1 MKNLNPLNV
10 IKKRKLN
17 IMPRHFSKVRVQDY
31 DLHQGKMENWITSKL
46 NGRYSIVKLPTVEES
61 KGVNLTTFV
70 GFENHSELT
79 YFMLAC
85 PHFRRI

>member
-1 MKNLNPLNV
+1 MKTLNPLNV

-17 IMPRHFSKVRVQDY
+17 TMPRHFSKVKIQDF
-31 DLHQGKMENWITSKL
+31 DLSQGKLENWITAKL
-46 NGRYSIVKLPTVEES
+46 NGRYSVVKIPTVVDS
-61 KGVNLTTFV
+61 NGISLSMFI

>member
-1 MKNLNPLNV
+1 MKTLNPLNV
-10 IKKRKLN
+10 IKKRKLS
-17 IMPRHFSKVRVQDY
+17 IMPKHFARVKIQDY
-31 DLHQGKMENWITSKL
+31 DLGQGKLENWITAKL
-46 NGRYSIVKLPTVEES
+46 NGRYSVVKIPTIS
-61 KGVNLTTFV
+61 DSSGINLSTFV